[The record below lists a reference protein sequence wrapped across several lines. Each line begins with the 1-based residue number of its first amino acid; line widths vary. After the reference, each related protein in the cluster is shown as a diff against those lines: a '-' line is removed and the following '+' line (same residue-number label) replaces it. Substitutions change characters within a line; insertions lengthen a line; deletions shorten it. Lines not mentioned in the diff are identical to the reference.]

1 MLRYVSLTFA
11 AIALFISCHTLLF
24 VLARDFNWPREYIYA
39 MSTIRVHK
47 NNGVSVNLYGVFQVS
62 YCWAGSNV
70 EKNKMCAMGH
80 KRYYRYYRPSE
91 KSEG

>member
-47 NNGVSVNLYGVFQVS
+47 NNSVSLNLYGLFEVS
-62 YCWAGSNV
+62 YCGGGNNV
-70 EKNKMCAMGH
+70 ERNKQCVLG
-80 KRYYRYYRPSE
+80 R
-91 KSEG
+91 